1 MEPAFMNNQRV
12 IVTAGAAGIGREIAR
27 AFAAN
32 GAKVFVCDIDVKA
45 LDAFAEEINGLF
57 TNVCDV
63 SKREDIERM
72 MTAAVSALGGLD
84 VLVNNAGI
92 SGPTAPV
99 EEMDPDQWEKVMQ
112 VDLTGT
118 FNVTRTAIPHLKKSQ
133 AGVIINMSSVAGR
146 FGYANRSP
154 YCTAKWGIIGFTKT
168 LSIELG
174 KCGIRANA
182 ILPGAVDGPRIQKVF
197 EGRAKASGKSLDEIK
212 KEAMAVQSLKRLVDP
227 KDIAALAL
235 FLASDAAKSISGQ
248 MLPIDNDM
256 QQAS

>member
-1 MEPAFMNNQRV
+1 MIQRV
-12 IVTAGAAGIGREIAR
+12 LVTAGASGIGKEIAK
-27 AFAAN
+27 AFVAS
-32 GAKVFVCDIDVKA
+32 GAKVCVCDIDETA
-45 LDAFAEEINGLF
+45 LDIAANDIPGLISE
-57 TNVCDV
+57 VCDV
-63 SKREDIERM
+63 SKRQDIERM
-72 MTAAVSALGGLD
+72 VAAAVKSLGGLD

-99 EEMDPDQWEKVMQ
+99 EEMAPDAWEMVMQ

-118 FNVTRTAIPHLKKSQ
+118 FNVTRLAIPHLKESS

-154 YCTAKWGIIGFTKT
+154 YCTAKWGLIGFTKT

-174 KCGIRANA
+174 AYGIRANA
-182 ILPGAVDGPRIQKVF
+182 ILPGAVGGARIEKVF
-197 EGRAKASGKSLDEIK
+197 EGRAQSTHQSVEEVRKKAMEL
-212 KEAMAVQSLKRLVDP
+212 QSIKRLVDP
-227 KDIAALAL
+227 KDIAALAV

-256 QQAS
+256 QAAS